1 MDRLK
6 EDSEMTIGYICLL
19 ICMLLPIFWAGVSKY
34 GYSEVKYDN
43 ESPRDH
49 LAELSG
55 KAKNAYNAEQNCYET
70 FPAFAAAVIISHQIG
85 NDQSMID
92 LLCVVFLLSR
102 FLHGYFYIT
111 CKGSLR
117 SIVFVT
123 GLVANIW
130 LFFA

>member
-1 MDRLK
+1 
-6 EDSEMTIGYICLL
+6 MTIGYICLL

-34 GYSEVKYDN
+34 GFNSIKYDN

-49 LAELSG
+49 ISLLSG

-70 FPAFAAAVIISHQIG
+70 FPPFAAAVIVAHQIG

-102 FLHGYFYIT
+102 ISHGYFYIT
-111 CKGSLR
+111 NRGSVR
-117 SIVFVT
+117 SIAFLI
-123 GLVANIW
+123 GLTANIW